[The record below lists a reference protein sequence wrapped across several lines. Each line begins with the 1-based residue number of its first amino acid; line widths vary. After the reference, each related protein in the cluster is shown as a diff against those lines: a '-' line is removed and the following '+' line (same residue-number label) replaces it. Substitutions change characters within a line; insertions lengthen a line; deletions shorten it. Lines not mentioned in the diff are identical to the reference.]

1 MQLKRR
7 CRLTANVKLTDF
19 GAAITDS
26 GVLSKEDLKAIEL
39 AERAQKGDFDDG
51 KIEMHFRGGWANHIR
66 SHTGAIGPQ
75 SCFPYRRWLE
85 EVAFGIRYSR
95 WLRRSRIALH
105 LGTGT

>member
-1 MQLKRR
+1 M
-7 CRLTANVKLTDF
+7 LTANVKLTDF

-26 GVLSKEDLKAIEL
+26 GVLSKEDLRAIEL
-39 AERAQKGDFDDG
+39 AERAQRGDFDNG
-51 KIEMHFRGGWANHIR
+51 KIEMRCTREWANRIR

-75 SCFPYRRWLE
+75 SGFPYRRWLE